1 MLTRFSFSPQFFR
14 VYTNS
19 LFHIAKK
26 RSSWE
31 IPVLILDYAYFITKP
46 MVLLFYL
53 FERLK
58 TFHPYR
64 LKINFL
70 GVKITL
76 KITATDAFVGLHHY
90 EDDIVIPGNVLLL
103 WSMNSLN
110 STKSTSLFNKNNA
123 TVSC

>member
-1 MLTRFSFSPQFFR
+1 M
-14 VYTNS
+14 
-19 LFHIAKK
+19 
-26 RSSWE
+26 
-31 IPVLILDYAYFITKP
+31 VLI
-46 MVLLFYL
+46 FYL

-64 LKINFL
+64 LKIEFL
-70 GVKITL
+70 GVKIAL
-76 KITATDAFVGLHHY
+76 QITATDAIVGLDNY

-110 STKSTSLFNKNNA
+110 RTKTTSLFNKNNA

>member
-1 MLTRFSFSPQFFR
+1 
-14 VYTNS
+14 
-19 LFHIAKK
+19 
-26 RSSWE
+26 
-31 IPVLILDYAYFITKP
+31 

-58 TFHPYR
+58 TIHTYR
-64 LKINFL
+64 LKIDFW
-70 GVKITL
+70 GVKIAL
-76 KITATDAFVGLHHY
+76 QITATDAFVGLDHY

-110 STKSTSLFNKNNA
+110 STKSTSFFNKNNA

>member
-1 MLTRFSFSPQFFR
+1 
-14 VYTNS
+14 
-19 LFHIAKK
+19 
-26 RSSWE
+26 
-31 IPVLILDYAYFITKP
+31 
-46 MVLLFYL
+46 MVILFYL

-58 TFHPYR
+58 TFRPYP
-64 LKINFL
+64 LKIDFS
-70 GVKITL
+70 GVKNAL
-76 KITATDAFVGLHHY
+76 EITATDTFVGLDHY